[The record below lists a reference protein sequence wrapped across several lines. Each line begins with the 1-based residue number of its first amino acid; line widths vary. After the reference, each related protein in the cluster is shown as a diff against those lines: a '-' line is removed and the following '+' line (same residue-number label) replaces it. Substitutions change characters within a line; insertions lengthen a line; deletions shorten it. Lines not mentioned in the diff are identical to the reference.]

1 MRAHFFNILLTR
13 LKLYA
18 AGARNFVFLNVPPV
32 DRTPGSSNISAT
44 DRFDLARYTGEFNW
58 RLRSLVY
65 YLSLRHPD
73 TTNFFLDNNWLF
85 TRVIDYPVQFVET
98 AGYKN
103 TTADCGAYNQ

>member
-1 MRAHFFNILLTR
+1 MRERFFKVLLIR

-32 DRTPGSSNISAT
+32 DRTPLSSNKSAS
-44 DRFDLARYTGEFNW
+44 DRSDLARYTGEFNW
-58 RLRSLVY
+58 RLRLLVY
-65 YLSLRHPD
+65 YLGLRHPD

-85 TRVIDYPVQFVET
+85 TRVIDYPVQFVQT

-103 TTADCGAYNQ
+103 TTADCEAYNQ